1 MRIEERRAGAADL
14 GVRELAVVGGAGL
27 AISTIAFFRVPL
39 LPSIGRDLA
48 LSPTLLSLFTV
59 VFGVGRLLADV
70 PAGRIADRFAPARG
84 LAIAGIVTAVGSFL
98 LSTSGSYRATLAAAA
113 VIGVGSALGN
123 TIGMTFFS
131 QAPPERRG
139 ASMAVFSA
147 ALLGGQSLGPA
158 FAGLLTVASGWRAAE
173 ATAGF
178 GAIAVAAACLA
189 LGRRVE
195 TAHTP
200 VPAGDE
206 GGVHDARLA
215 GSVRVLL
222 YIVPFAVFFALG
234 AMPQTVVPLIA
245 AHGYGFSA
253 GMIGL
258 ALGFGGVC
266 RFAGAAVG
274 GYVSDRL
281 GRKAALIPGLAL
293 MAGGII
299 ALDLHA
305 GAALLVAAITAMS
318 LGSYGVTVG
327 ATMLADLSGR
337 GARGRRLGGFRF
349 AGDGG
354 LIVGPLVAGFL
365 YDRFGTGA
373 SVFAVAG
380 VLLAC
385 AVAAAVVLPETLP
398 IRIPRGKRLL

>member
-1 MRIEERRAGAADL
+1 
-14 GVRELAVVGGAGL
+14 
-27 AISTIAFFRVPL
+27 
-39 LPSIGRDLA
+39 
-48 LSPTLLSLFTV
+48 
-59 VFGVGRLLADV
+59 
-70 PAGRIADRFAPARG
+70 
-84 LAIAGIVTAVGSFL
+84 
-98 LSTSGSYRATLAAAA
+98 
-113 VIGVGSALGN
+113 
-123 TIGMTFFS
+123 
-131 QAPPERRG
+131 
-139 ASMAVFSA
+139 
-147 ALLGGQSLGPA
+147 
-158 FAGLLTVASGWRAAE
+158 
-173 ATAGF
+173 
-178 GAIAVAAACLA
+178 
-189 LGRRVE
+189 
-195 TAHTP
+195 
-200 VPAGDE
+200 
-206 GGVHDARLA
+206 
-215 GSVRVLL
+215 VLL